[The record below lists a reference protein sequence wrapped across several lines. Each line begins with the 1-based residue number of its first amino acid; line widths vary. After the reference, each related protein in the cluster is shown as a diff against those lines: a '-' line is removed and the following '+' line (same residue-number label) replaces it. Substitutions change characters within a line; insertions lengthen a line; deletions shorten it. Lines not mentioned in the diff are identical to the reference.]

1 MEMETI
7 HSTMIYDPGPVL
19 DNDLS
24 MKNYFNNHHNHNH
37 NHPELEHLAKTMP
50 SPTMIDNESNM
61 ISPTSSTNHIRSQS
75 RMSISHDKGLLN
87 MPGQNNCFLN
97 SAVQVLW
104 HLDIFRRSFREL
116 QGHACMGDSCI
127 FCALKELFNQF
138 QSSTESAL
146 PPDSLRFALAQ
157 AFSDQRRF
165 RLGYMDDAAE
175 CFENILFRIH
185 YHITNQELDSQ
196 SKCLPHCIP
205 HEKFSMNLFEQII
218 CYSCGAT
225 SDPFMF
231 SQMVHYISTSALC
244 TAATT
249 TSSSSSTLT
258 STSNHNVVVNVVGN
272 NKNNNNNGHNNVADD
287 NVSGHKIMLNF
298 GQLIKMVNSMGDI
311 RNCPKMCGAKMNI
324 EKRLLNR
331 PDIISIGLVWDTDH
345 PSLSFIRNVYQLIG
359 TNIRLNEI
367 FNLNETNSFH
377 HHHDQ
382 QFDNQQLD
390 LVGLVTYYGKHYSTY
405 IFNTKLSQWIYFDD
419 ATVRVVGPR
428 WQQVVEKCIKGHFQ
442 PLLLLYSNPN
452 AKIIN
457 TSYASKEI
465 IPMTVIKKPVV
476 DEMESSSLVV
486 NSSSNIVNPP
496 TSITTRKS
504 PTPPPIPPHN
514 LLSSYTKPKSSS
526 DTTTTINNSKSD
538 TVSHHSNHHHQQQQK
553 PNPLLYRPNVAH
565 YNSDVPDSPSATS
578 TTSYFS
584 DVGADS
590 TDGYISRKT
599 VENIIKI
606 QQRSK
611 SSAKTLKNSL
621 KLDNTLSTMIN
632 NSIYDNQK
640 YNRNSS
646 SSLESFDSVVRG
658 SKICSTL
665 PTSMMINQM
674 NTCSLQRR
682 DSGNSSSD
690 RASSASSNDTSYH
703 YSQRQQLMSKNS
715 HRNTLTAK
723 NASDQGYDSFSL
735 SSSDSYPST
744 ISPSKLN
751 NRLKQIPED
760 DSQLIEMVNNLPT
773 MDECDKLCS
782 EADILLLRSHEKERE
797 GDLRAAAALSD
808 SAAAKARLA
817 MDIPYSNHQT
827 LISAK
832 MKHSMCV
839 MRSASL
845 HKRVVELET
854 EEKRL
859 LKVAAMEAAVH
870 HSRQSSR
877 DSSYGRHSRQSS
889 RDNKD
894 PTKSIS
900 AHKQD
905 ASNDN
910 TMNVV
915 KSKSDSKNH
924 WPSLEIY
931 ATLPKKSKRKS
942 NTKDTISAENAANKM
957 KDNATKSIASNYD
970 HQLIYENL
978 QMIKSQTKSNK
989 SRVSLI
995 SDSEFSDYYS
1005 EWEAIRKKKPQTKIN
1020 DPITNT
1026 GWQSC
1031 RENTDS
1037 DAGYAEFGSP
1047 QVSSKLSKSNLNN
1060 KKIAPKSQC
1069 KVKRKLM
1076 FGNFLKSKNQSLPDL
1091 REEILH
1097 HNNNNNNNETA
1108 EGNKCKDDENIHRS
1122 SAVAQ
1127 INAKGFHQS
1136 HRSFVAEQG
1145 FISKPLLIK
1154 VKPPAVLNGSK
1165 KPLPPLPLPPLPP
1178 LSSSRSSFEKK
1189 VQHEQYESSK
1199 NNQIAPKAT
1208 TNTTAIVKSDCAI
1221 REKPL
1226 PPKRNLF
1233 LEELNRKRSEIL
1245 KCDKQNNDMDN
1256 DGPRDDRKNEKIYCN
1271 VQLKTLP
1278 SPSNIGQQQQQ
1289 QDKGKLKSA
1298 TVSGPTPV
1306 PIISRK
1312 PSMFEIT
1319 NFISKNSPP
1328 PSSNQSIDHN
1338 RNITTT
1344 TSSTSSS
1351 SSTTT
1356 TTTTVHMPI
1365 PVNPRSTRLQRPPD
1379 YETTLKRLH
1388 QKQSNPIYSNLP
1400 PPPPSPTTTTIPM
1413 IMMLEQ
1419 RTNFNDQIIPSSSFN
1434 TNHQQ
1439 QVNLQQQTLSNSIDT
1454 QILPATQRNNKKSV
1468 KFSDHIELVA
1478 CADDDDEI
1486 DEPLPNLLLEKVLGK
1501 TQNLVYT
1508 LQK

>member
-1 MEMETI
+1 METI
-7 HSTMIYDPGPVL
+7 HPAMIYDPGPL
-19 DNDLS
+19 DNNDNLS
-24 MKNYFNNHHNHNH
+24 KNFYNNHQQQQQH
-37 NHPELEHLAKTMP
+37 HPELEHLAKTMP
-50 SPTMIDNESNM
+50 KPTIINNNNNNDESNSTK
-61 ISPTSSTNHIRSQS
+61 SPSNNSTNIRSQS

-157 AFSDQRRF
+157 AFSDQ
-165 RLGYMDDAAE
+165 
-175 CFENILFRIH
+175 
-185 YHITNQELDSQ
+185 QLDSKSQ
-196 SKCLPHCIP
+196 CSSHCIP
-205 HEKFSMNLFEQII
+205 HEKFSMNLFEQ
-218 CYSCGAT
+218 
-225 SDPFMF
+225 
-231 SQMVHYISTSALC
+231 
-244 TAATT
+244 
-249 TSSSSSTLT
+249 
-258 STSNHNVVVNVVGN
+258 
-272 NKNNNNNGHNNVADD
+272 
-287 NVSGHKIMLNF
+287 
-298 GQLIKMVNSMGDI
+298 
-311 RNCPKMCGAKMNI
+311 KMCGARMNI

-345 PSLSFIRNVYQLIG
+345 PSLTFIRNVYQLIG
-359 TNIRLNEI
+359 TNIRLNEL
-367 FNLNETNSFH
+367 FNLKETNSFH
-377 HHHDQ
+377 HQ
-382 QFDNQQLD
+382 QQLDDNQQLN

-419 ATVRVVGPR
+419 ATVRVVGSQ

-457 TSYASKEI
+457 TKNALKEI

-476 DEMESSSLVV
+476 DEIEPSLSV
-486 NSSSNIVNPP
+486 NSSSNIVNPLPP
-496 TSITTRKS
+496 TTITTRKS
-504 PTPPPIPPHN
+504 PIPPPIPPHN
-514 LLSSYTKPKSSS
+514 LLSSYVKPKSTE
-526 DTTTTINNSKSD
+526 TTTNINNSKLD
-538 TVSHHSNHHHQQQQK
+538 TISHHSNHHQQK
-553 PNPLLYRPNVAH
+553 QHPALYRHNVAH

-606 QQRSK
+606 QQRST
-611 SSAKTLKNSL
+611 KTSQNLL
-621 KLDNTLSTMIN
+621 KLDNHSSTMLN
-632 NSIYDNQK
+632 NGVYDDRK

-646 SSLESFDSVVRG
+646 SSIESFDLVVRS
-658 SKICSTL
+658 SKISSTL
-665 PTSMMINQM
+665 STTSMMMNQINS
-674 NTCSLQRR
+674 CLLQRR
-682 DSGNSSSD
+682 DSGNSD
-690 RASSASSNDTSYH
+690 RASSVSSNDTSY
-703 YSQRQQLMSKNS
+703 QRQQLMTKNS
-715 HRNTLTAK
+715 NRNTSTAK

-751 NRLKQIPED
+751 SRLKQIPED
-760 DSQLIEMVNNLPT
+760 DSQLIDMVNNLST
-773 MDECDKLCS
+773 IDECDKLCS

-859 LKVAAMEAAVH
+859 LKAAALEAASH

-894 PTKSIS
+894 PTKVITTY
-900 AHKQD
+900 KQD
-905 ASNDN
+905 ASIDN
-910 TMNVV
+910 RINAV

-931 ATLPKKSKRKS
+931 ATLPKKSKSKS
-942 NTKDTISAENAANKM
+942 NTKNSISVENVTNKL
-957 KDNATKSIASNYD
+957 KDNATKSMIASRD

-978 QMIKSQTKSNK
+978 QMIKPQTKSNK
-989 SRVSLI
+989 TSSKSKVSLI
-995 SDSEFSDYYS
+995 SDSEFSDYHS
-1005 EWEAIRKKKPQTKIN
+1005 EWEAIHKKRPKTKIN
-1020 DPITNT
+1020 DPISNT

-1037 DAGYAEFGSP
+1037 DAGYAEFASSH
-1047 QVSSKLSKSNLNN
+1047 VSSKSSLNS
-1060 KKIAPKSQC
+1060 KKISPKSQC

-1091 REEILH
+1091 REDIQQS
-1097 HNNNNNNNETA
+1097 NKNETP
-1108 EGNKCKDDENIHRS
+1108 EGNKCKDDDSIHRS
-1122 SAVAQ
+1122 SAIAQ
-1127 INAKGFHQS
+1127 INAKGFHQL
-1136 HRSFVAEQG
+1136 HRSSVAEQG
-1145 FISKPLLIK
+1145 FRSKPLLIK
-1154 VKPPAVLNGSK
+1154 VKPPAVINGSN
-1165 KPLPPLPLPPLPP
+1165 KPLPPLPCTPSPSTLNT
-1178 LSSSRSSFEKK
+1178 EQIKH
-1189 VQHEQYESSK
+1189 QHNESSK
-1199 NNQIAPKAT
+1199 NEQIALIATT
-1208 TNTTAIVKSDCAI
+1208 TNTITTQMKSDCVR

-1245 KCDKQNNDMDN
+1245 KCEKQINSVDNNDHN
-1256 DGPRDDRKNEKIYCN
+1256 NEKIY
-1271 VQLKTLP
+1271 
-1278 SPSNIGQQQQQ
+1278 SNIQPKPIQSLSNNGQLI
-1289 QDKGKLKSA
+1289 QDKKELKSTA
-1298 TVSGPTPV
+1298 GSGPTPV
-1306 PIISRK
+1306 PVISRK

-1328 PSSNQSIDHN
+1328 LSSHQNIDHN
-1338 RNITTT
+1338 QNITK
-1344 TSSTSSS
+1344 STSSS
-1351 SSTTT
+1351 STK
-1356 TTTTVHMPI
+1356 VHMPI
-1365 PVNPRSTRLQRPPD
+1365 PVNPRSNRLQRPPD
-1379 YETTLKRLH
+1379 YETTIKRLN

-1400 PPPPSPTTTTIPM
+1400 PPSPTISM
-1413 IMMLEQ
+1413 IMNLEQ
-1419 RTNFNDQIIPSSSFN
+1419 RTNFNDQVISSSITAN
-1434 TNHQQ
+1434 HHQQ
-1439 QVNLQQQTLSNSIDT
+1439 QVNQTQTYHTSSNDKKI
-1454 QILPATQRNNKKSV
+1454 PMQRNNKKSV
-1468 KFSDHIELVA
+1468 KFSDQIELVA
-1478 CADDDDEI
+1478 CADDVIEH

-1501 TQNLVYT
+1501 TQNIVYT

>member
-1 MEMETI
+1 METI
-7 HSTMIYDPGPVL
+7 HPAMIYDPGPL
-19 DNDLS
+19 DNNDNLS
-24 MKNYFNNHHNHNH
+24 KNFYNNHHHH
-37 NHPELEHLAKTMP
+37 HQQQQQQHHPELEHLAKTMP
-50 SPTMIDNESNM
+50 KPTIINNNNNNDESNSTK
-61 ISPTSSTNHIRSQS
+61 SPSNNSTNIRSQS

-185 YHITNQELDSQ
+185 YHITNEELDSKSQ
-196 SKCLPHCIP
+196 CSSHCIP

-225 SDPFMF
+225 SDPFIF

-244 TAATT
+244 TAATSS
-249 TSSSSSTLT
+249 TSTSLSTSTLT
-258 STSNHNVVVNVVGN
+258 STSIHNGVVNVD
-272 NKNNNNNGHNNVADD
+272 NNNISHNNAVDD
-287 NVSGHKIMLNF
+287 KIMNF
-298 GQLIKMVNSMGDI
+298 GQLIKMANSMGDI
-311 RNCPKMCGAKMNI
+311 RNCPKMCGARMNI

-345 PSLSFIRNVYQLIG
+345 PSLTFIRNVYQLIG
-359 TNIRLNEI
+359 TNIRLNEL
-367 FNLNETNSFH
+367 FNLKETNSFH
-377 HHHDQ
+377 HQ
-382 QFDNQQLD
+382 QQLDDNQQLN

-419 ATVRVVGPR
+419 ATVRVVGSQ

-457 TSYASKEI
+457 TKNALKEI

-476 DEMESSSLVV
+476 DEIEPSLSV
-486 NSSSNIVNPP
+486 NSSSNIVNPLPP
-496 TSITTRKS
+496 TTITTRKS
-504 PTPPPIPPHN
+504 PIPPPIPPHN
-514 LLSSYTKPKSSS
+514 LLSSYVKPKSTE
-526 DTTTTINNSKSD
+526 TTTNINNSKLD
-538 TVSHHSNHHHQQQQK
+538 TISHHSNHHQQK
-553 PNPLLYRPNVAH
+553 QHPALYRHNVAH

-606 QQRSK
+606 QQRST
-611 SSAKTLKNSL
+611 KTSQNLL
-621 KLDNTLSTMIN
+621 KLDNHSSTMLN
-632 NSIYDNQK
+632 NGVYDDRK

-646 SSLESFDSVVRG
+646 SSIESFDLVVRS
-658 SKICSTL
+658 SKISSTL
-665 PTSMMINQM
+665 STTSMMMNQINS
-674 NTCSLQRR
+674 CLLQRR
-682 DSGNSSSD
+682 DSGNSD
-690 RASSASSNDTSYH
+690 RASSVSSNDTSY
-703 YSQRQQLMSKNS
+703 QRQQLMTKNS
-715 HRNTLTAK
+715 NRNTSTAK

-751 NRLKQIPED
+751 SRLKQIPED
-760 DSQLIEMVNNLPT
+760 DSQLIDMVNNLST
-773 MDECDKLCS
+773 IDECDKLCS

-859 LKVAAMEAAVH
+859 LKAAALEAASH

-894 PTKSIS
+894 PTKVITTY
-900 AHKQD
+900 KQD
-905 ASNDN
+905 ASIDN
-910 TMNVV
+910 RINAV

-931 ATLPKKSKRKS
+931 ATLPKKSKSKS
-942 NTKDTISAENAANKM
+942 NTKNSISVENVTNKL
-957 KDNATKSIASNYD
+957 KDNATKSMIASRD

-978 QMIKSQTKSNK
+978 QMIKPQTKSNK
-989 SRVSLI
+989 TSSKSKVSLI
-995 SDSEFSDYYS
+995 SDSEFSDYHS
-1005 EWEAIRKKKPQTKIN
+1005 EWEAIHKKRPKTKIN
-1020 DPITNT
+1020 DPISNT

-1037 DAGYAEFGSP
+1037 DAGYAEFASSH
-1047 QVSSKLSKSNLNN
+1047 VSSKSSLNS
-1060 KKIAPKSQC
+1060 KKISPKSQC

-1091 REEILH
+1091 REDIQQS
-1097 HNNNNNNNETA
+1097 NKNETP
-1108 EGNKCKDDENIHRS
+1108 EGNKCKDDDSIHRS
-1122 SAVAQ
+1122 SAIAQ
-1127 INAKGFHQS
+1127 INAKGFHQL
-1136 HRSFVAEQG
+1136 HRSSVAEQG
-1145 FISKPLLIK
+1145 FRSKPLLIK
-1154 VKPPAVLNGSK
+1154 VKPPAVINGSN
-1165 KPLPPLPLPPLPP
+1165 KPLPPLPCSPSPSTLNT
-1178 LSSSRSSFEKK
+1178 EQIKH
-1189 VQHEQYESSK
+1189 QHNKSSK
-1199 NNQIAPKAT
+1199 NEQIALIATT
-1208 TNTTAIVKSDCAI
+1208 TNTITTQMKSDCVR

-1245 KCDKQNNDMDN
+1245 KCEKQINSVDNNDHN
-1256 DGPRDDRKNEKIYCN
+1256 NEKIY
-1271 VQLKTLP
+1271 
-1278 SPSNIGQQQQQ
+1278 SNIQPKPIQSLSNNGQLI
-1289 QDKGKLKSA
+1289 QDKKELKSTA
-1298 TVSGPTPV
+1298 GSGPTPV
-1306 PIISRK
+1306 PVISRK

-1328 PSSNQSIDHN
+1328 LSSHQNIDHN
-1338 RNITTT
+1338 QNITK
-1344 TSSTSSS
+1344 STSSS
-1351 SSTTT
+1351 STK
-1356 TTTTVHMPI
+1356 VHMPI
-1365 PVNPRSTRLQRPPD
+1365 PVNPRSNRLQRPPD

-1400 PPPPSPTTTTIPM
+1400 PPSPTISM
-1413 IMMLEQ
+1413 IMNLEQ
-1419 RTNFNDQIIPSSSFN
+1419 RTNFNDQVISSSITAN
-1434 TNHQQ
+1434 HHQQ
-1439 QVNLQQQTLSNSIDT
+1439 QVNQTQTYHTSSNDKKI
-1454 QILPATQRNNKKSV
+1454 PMQRNNKKSV
-1468 KFSDHIELVA
+1468 KFSDQIELVA
-1478 CADDDDEI
+1478 CADDVIEH

-1501 TQNLVYT
+1501 TQNIVYT
-1508 LQK
+1508 LQQ